1 MKTISFSRIDAVN
14 QLKAKLCSLHVPVQE
29 QKNDILDII
38 EYEKQGQS
46 PSMVIVIGAIDY
58 LALDPSLNEM
68 QYLTTR

>member
-1 MKTISFSRIDAVN
+1 VN
-14 QLKAKLCSLHVPVQE
+14 QLKTKLCSLHVPVQE

-58 LALDPSLNEM
+58 LSLDPSLSET